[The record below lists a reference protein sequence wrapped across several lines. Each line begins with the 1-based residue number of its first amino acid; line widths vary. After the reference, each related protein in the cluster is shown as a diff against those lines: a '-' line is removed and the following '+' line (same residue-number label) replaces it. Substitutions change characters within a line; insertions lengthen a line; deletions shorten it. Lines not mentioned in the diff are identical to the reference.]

1 VQALYRW
8 WATLILVAV
17 VIQVG
22 LAGYGAFFVIHKVD
36 DHPVTESEFEDGFI
50 PHSVVLGYL
59 IVLFGLIYLAI
70 GLVAGIGRWRLGRHG
85 VLFGLLVLQ
94 LALAWIGFAV
104 PAIGFLHP
112 VNALVIFSVTGWIV
126 SEEWRR
132 RSPGGVRW
140 ATRPSGSDV
149 ER

>member
-50 PHSVVLGYL
+50 PHSVLGYL
-59 IVLFGLIYLAI
+59 IVLFGLIYLVI
-70 GLVAGIGRWRLGRHG
+70 GLIAGIGRWRLGRHG
-85 VLFGLLVLQ
+85 LLALLLVVQ
-94 LALAWIGFAV
+94 LLLAWIGFGV
-104 PAIGFLHP
+104 PAVGFFHP
-112 VNALVIFSVTGWIV
+112 INALVIFSLTSWIV
-126 SEEWRR
+126 WDEWRR
-132 RSPGGVRW
+132 HRRARSPEAPEGG
-140 ATRPSGSDV
+140 ALLSGG
-149 ER
+149 R